1 MHWCWRT
8 SLLLTIIT
16 VFGVVL
22 GEGLPVVKA
31 GSTIHR
37 DNSISSYPSKRS
49 TFMLFRLIGNNMP
62 PLQSPGQLLWNTE
75 YALKHEGQFPDCQ
88 KRWVINQIV
97 NTTEKEL
104 IVDLLKVYGYGGEDI
119 LIRELNYA
127 ELAAT
132 GDLEAA
138 VTAQNSGRNAAI
150 QNGKAA
156 GATWILPFD
165 GNHFITNQAWRRIVR
180 SAKWS
185 LRAGHHYFKVRL
197 MQA

>member
-1 MHWCWRT
+1 M
-8 SLLLTIIT
+8 
-16 VFGVVL
+16 VD
-22 GEGLPVVKA
+22 KA
-31 GSTIHR
+31 GIDHTSM
-37 DNSISSYPSKRS
+37 SSHLSKRS
-49 TFMLFRLIGNNMP
+49 TFILFRLIGNNMP

-75 YALKHEGQFPDCQ
+75 YALEYEGQFPDCQ

-97 NTTEKEL
+97 NTMEKDV
-104 IVDLLKVYGYGGEDI
+104 IIDLLKLHGYRGEDI
-119 LIRELNYA
+119 LIRELDYA

-132 GDLEAA
+132 GDSETA

-197 MQA
+197 NARISVA